1 MIDYIELHEKNKPMI
16 AMLST
21 EEKAALLE
29 MLMEYGLQEKDIGD
43 IDPDI
48 YRNNRVIAVVYQ
60 AILND
65 SV

>member
-16 AMLST
+16 GMLNI
-21 EEKAALLE
+21 EEKARLLDLLLE
-29 MLMEYGLQEKDIGD
+29 CGLQEKDINE
-43 IDPDI
+43 IEPET
-48 YRNNRVIAVVYQ
+48 YSNNRVIAVVYQ